1 MRILYSNATKNSHL
15 VRLCVNSS
23 KLKSYILAN
32 GRNFL
37 DFRAHRAVDVD
48 ANKEVIRCLNCQRYG
63 HSRQFCK
70 AKSPVCGIWS
80 GGHKTDSYTVPKA
93 SHVQIV

>member
-23 KLKSYILAN
+23 KLKSIY
-32 GRNFL
+32 
-37 DFRAHRAVDVD
+37 FRAHRAVDVD

-93 SHVQIV
+93 SRVQIV